1 MHRQKQMEKKMSN
14 RYTYQDP
21 RRTAFSEAIKELT
34 AFERQ
39 LRDSLPRLK
48 SRQAQYA
55 EKLTKGGSPTEL
67 DYAILL
73 YAKNV
78 ALVSCVIQELAGRI
92 AAVEASARRMT
103 KYLAR
108 YGEKFQGANKELWQV
123 DLLGAYEE
131 IAAAKISLAAGL
143 KEVDM
148 DPQLRAELKDIMQRA
163 LALAPSATQLPMF
176 PFGD

>member
-1 MHRQKQMEKKMSN
+1 MSN
-14 RYTYQDP
+14 RYTSQDP
-21 RRTAFSEAIKELT
+21 RRKAFSGAIKELT
-34 AFERQ
+34 AFERE
-39 LRDSLPRLK
+39 LRDCLPRLK
-48 SRQAQYA
+48 TRQAQYA
-55 EKLTKGGSPTEL
+55 EQLTKGGSPIEL

-78 ALVSCVIQELAGRI
+78 ALVSCLTLELAGHI

-108 YGEKFQGANKELWQV
+108 YGEKFQDASKGLWQLDV
-123 DLLGAYEE
+123 LGAYEQ

-143 KEVDM
+143 KEVDL